1 MNDTVQVVDSR
12 TRGGQDPVT
21 RRGCPAHGVRAARA
35 EVWISAR
42 DDNKVAIYDTR
53 TFERVGEIVADSPSG
68 IFFTARAPDGAL
80 TMFERLD
87 PVDRRLMDEFQR
99 DLPLVPRPSP
109 PSPARLERTR
119 TSDRPASGT
128 SCPGQGVS
136 RRRDGA
142 AQYGGRF
149 RRWPPSVPEARIED
163 VAAIVGAEPEVNHS
177 YLREDDWNLWFVA
190 TAPDR
195 AALADMLGRIAA
207 RTGLRVLDLRL
218 VQPFN
223 IDLGFR
229 LGGTGRDP
237 MPGARRGARS
247 RVAGRGPP
255 DPSGADHRPAACP
268 ARSRYRHRDR
278 PQRGRGDRRIAALA
292 DAGLLTRVGVIVRH
306 RAVGWTSNAMVV
318 WSLPDDLIEAAG
330 QALAAA
336 QGMSLCYRRQTVPGI
351 WDFPLFNRSHARSRS
366 EALGILGGAAA
377 LRTCRRNAPRAFLH
391 PRTSSSR
398 ALLQA
403 AAA

>member
-1 MNDTVQVVDSR
+1 
-12 TRGGQDPVT
+12 
-21 RRGCPAHGVRAARA
+21 
-35 EVWISAR
+35 
-42 DDNKVAIYDTR
+42 
-53 TFERVGEIVADSPSG
+53 
-68 IFFTARAPDGAL
+68 
-80 TMFERLD
+80 MFERLD

-99 DLPLVPRPSP
+99 DLPLVPRPFAAIARTLGTDEDEVI
-109 PSPARLERTR
+109 ARLQ
-119 TSDRPASGT
+119 ALHA
-128 SCPGQGVS
+128 QGKVS
-136 RRRDGA
+136 RVGA
-142 AQYGGRF
+142 TVRPNTAGA
-149 RRWPPSVPEARIED
+149 STLAAIAVPEARIED
-163 VAAIVGAEPEVNHS
+163 VAAIVGAEPGVNHS

-237 MPGARRGARS
+237 MPGARGVR
-247 RVAGRGPP
+247 
-255 DPSGADHRPAACP
+255 AA
-268 ARSRYRHRDR
+268 ALLEEDR
-278 PQRGRGDRRIAALA
+278 PILQALTTGLPLVPRPFQATGTATGHSEDEVIARIAALA
-292 DAGLLTRVGVIVRH
+292 DAGVLTRVGIIVRH

-330 QALAAA
+330 RALARHR
-336 QGMSLCYRRQTVPGI
+336 GVTLCYRRQTVPGI
-351 WDFPLFNRSHARSRS
+351 WDFPLYSMIHARSRS

-377 LRTCRRNAPRAFLH
+377 LPELAGATHRVLFSTRCFKQQG
-391 PRTSSSR
+391 